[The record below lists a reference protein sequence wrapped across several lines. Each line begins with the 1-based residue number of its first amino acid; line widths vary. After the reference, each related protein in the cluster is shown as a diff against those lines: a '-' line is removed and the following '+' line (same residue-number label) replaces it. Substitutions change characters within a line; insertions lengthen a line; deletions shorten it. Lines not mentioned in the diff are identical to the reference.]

1 MAHRTLGGPTYL
13 KKGLGYLLSRFL
25 IAEQISKQFSKIIS
39 HKQILRT
46 LFLPSSS
53 SSSTDFIVKN
63 SNLLFQ
69 YVESKRKIGD
79 TRKQAVD
86 NHVPTWE
93 KSMNITCY
101 MTEPPKEYEIYKSLM
116 IGLNTYQLDHAFRE
130 NPIIHE
136 DWIRDFWNNAT
147 VKKED
152 NVIRS
157 KVQNKEILITEQVI
171 REVLLFGDAADDP
184 VEHAKEK
191 VIEVLSKMI
200 YEGLYPPT
208 TKKLLHP
215 Y

>member
-1 MAHRTLGGPTYL
+1 MGKEH
-13 KKGLGYLLSRFL
+13 
-25 IAEQISKQFSKIIS
+25 E
-39 HKQILRT
+39 H
-46 LFLPSSS
+46 
-53 SSSTDFIVKN
+53 
-63 SNLLFQ
+63 
-69 YVESKRKIGD
+69 
-79 TRKQAVD
+79 
-86 NHVPTWE
+86 HVL
-93 KSMNITCY
+93 Y
-101 MTEPPKEYEIYKSLM
+101 DEPPKEYEIYKSLM